1 MQWISNR
8 LFGQTDK
15 QLLHKCLLLLCIGA
29 VLVNIKSIFT
39 DFDVDSEYAVV
50 MSYRQLQGDA
60 MFTQMWEPH
69 QTSAFLITFLMWLY
83 RAVTGTTAGIVLFLH
98 FVGVFLWCLLTIAFY
113 KTLKKWV
120 DSELLLLMCVFFFA
134 VRPKDVVLPEFSNML
149 IGFSVMSFCCLL
161 QFFQHQN
168 KRVWLVAASISLCL
182 QILAYPSCLAV
193 YLPVVI
199 LLGIYTDKKW
209 SNILLFSCCCLL
221 IGAGYILQL
230 VGKTGIHP
238 LISGISGMIRS
249 DSSHGSIFSIG
260 KSNSLPGF
268 IFGWHMAIIALLALA
283 AGILWYLVKK
293 GSLKE
298 KLIFVFAAALTVIQ
312 TANAI
317 MYSQVF
323 EYVLLY
329 AVVIGM
335 GVAGIKHCNE
345 EEKRVYFTGLI
356 LSAGSYIAVNFLT
369 NWHPTAVIVYLI
381 LAVAVSFVPLS
392 RWLEHNMSF
401 SQKAF
406 RWGILLL
413 FCLTVILRRGI
424 MTRSMNRMAPTLFD
438 LRGIVTAGPAA
449 GIVTDYIGAYETR
462 CDIEDWEKFV
472 MPGDRLLVVDD
483 YLPHGLVY
491 MYQDVV
497 ISAHSVIST
506 PTYDE
511 KLLDYWDQNPEKVP
525 NIIAVN
531 CWYGDMQVSE
541 DNWIFEYM
549 DKEEKV
555 YTCEDGRYWRFYRLE
570 E

>member
-8 LFGQTDK
+8 LLKQTDR
-15 QLLHKCLLLLCIGA
+15 QLLHKCLVLLCIGA

-50 MSYRQLQGDA
+50 MSYRQLLGDA

-69 QTSAFLITFLMWLY
+69 QTSAFLIAFLMWIY
-83 RAVTGTTAGIVLFLH
+83 QAVTGTTTGIVLFLH
-98 FVGVFLWCLLTIAFY
+98 CVGVFLWCLLTIAFY
-113 KTLKKWV
+113 KAMNKWV
-120 DSELLLLMCVFFFA
+120 DSELLLLMCVFFFT

-149 IGFSVMSFCCLL
+149 IGFSVMLFCCLL

-168 KRVWLVAASISLCL
+168 KRVWLIAASISLCL
-182 QILAYPSCLAV
+182 QILAYPSCLVV
-193 YLPVVI
+193 YLLVVI
-199 LLGIYTDKKW
+199 LLGIYTDKRW
-209 SNILLFSCCCLL
+209 SNILLFSCSCLF
-221 IGAGYILQL
+221 IGAWYLLLL
-230 VGKTGIHP
+230 VRKTGIQA
-238 LISGISGMIRS
+238 LISSILGIIRS
-249 DSSHGSIFSIG
+249 DSSHSGIITEG
-260 KSNSLPGF
+260 KNSSLPSF
-268 IFGWHMAIIALLALA
+268 IFDWHMAVIASLALA
-283 AGILWYLVKK
+283 AGVLWYLVKK

-298 KLIFVFAAALTVIQ
+298 KLVFVFAIALFVIQ
-312 TANAI
+312 TVNAVI
-317 MYSQVF
+317 YYQVF
-323 EYVLLY
+323 EYVILY

-335 GVAGIKHCNE
+335 GIIGIKYCNE
-345 EEKRVYFTGLI
+345 EEKKVYFTGLI

-369 NWHPTAVIVYLI
+369 NWHPAAVIVYLI

-401 SQKAF
+401 SKKMF

-424 MTRSMNRMAPTLFD
+424 ITRSMNRMAPTLFD
-438 LRGIVTAGPAA
+438 LKGIVTAGPAA

-491 MYQDVV
+491 MYQDVA

-511 KLLDYWDQNPEKVP
+511 RLLDYWEQNPEKVP
-525 NIIAVN
+525 NVIAVN
-531 CWYGDMQVSE
+531 CWYGDLMVSE

-549 DKEEKV
+549 DSEEKV

-570 E
+570 K

>member
-8 LFGQTDK
+8 LLKQTDR
-15 QLLHKCLLLLCIGA
+15 QLLHKCLVLLCIGA

-50 MSYRQLQGDA
+50 MSYRQLLGDA

-69 QTSAFLITFLMWLY
+69 QTSAFLIAFLMWIY
-83 RAVTGTTAGIVLFLH
+83 QAVTGTTTGIVLFLH
-98 FVGVFLWCLLTIAFY
+98 CVGVFLWCLLTIAFY
-113 KTLKKWV
+113 KAMNKWV
-120 DSELLLLMCVFFFA
+120 DSELLLLMCVFFFT

-149 IGFSVMSFCCLL
+149 IGFSVMLFCCLL

-168 KRVWLVAASISLCL
+168 KRVWLIAASISLCL
-182 QILAYPSCLAV
+182 QILAYPSCLVV
-193 YLPVVI
+193 YLLVVI
-199 LLGIYTDKKW
+199 LLGIYTDKRW
-209 SNILLFSCCCLL
+209 SNILLFSCSCLF
-221 IGAGYILQL
+221 IGAWYLLLL
-230 VGKTGIHP
+230 VRKTGIQA
-238 LISGISGMIRS
+238 LISSILGIIRS
-249 DSSHGSIFSIG
+249 DSSHSGIITEG
-260 KSNSLPGF
+260 KNSSLPSF
-268 IFGWHMAIIALLALA
+268 IFDWHMAVIASLALA
-283 AGILWYLVKK
+283 AGVLWYLVKK

-298 KLIFVFAAALTVIQ
+298 KLVFVFAIALFVIQ
-312 TANAI
+312 TVNAVI
-317 MYSQVF
+317 YYQVF
-323 EYVLLY
+323 EYVILY

-335 GVAGIKHCNE
+335 GIIGIKYCNE
-345 EEKRVYFTGLI
+345 EEKKVYFTGLI

-369 NWHPTAVIVYLI
+369 NWHPAAVIVYLI

-401 SQKAF
+401 SKKMF

-424 MTRSMNRMAPTLFD
+424 ITRSMNRMAPTLFD
-438 LRGIVTAGPAA
+438 LKGIVTAGPAA

-511 KLLDYWDQNPEKVP
+511 RLLDYWEQNPEKVP
-525 NIIAVN
+525 NVIAVN
-531 CWYGDMQVSE
+531 CWYGDLMVSE

-549 DKEEKV
+549 DSEEKV

-570 E
+570 K